1 MDRKIA
7 DLSGEKL
14 EKLREM
20 EYKLGVVLVAYED
33 PPENCVHGHIQC
45 AICNP
50 ELLKV
55 NKS

>member
-1 MDRKIA
+1 MDKKIA

-45 AICNP
+45 VICNP